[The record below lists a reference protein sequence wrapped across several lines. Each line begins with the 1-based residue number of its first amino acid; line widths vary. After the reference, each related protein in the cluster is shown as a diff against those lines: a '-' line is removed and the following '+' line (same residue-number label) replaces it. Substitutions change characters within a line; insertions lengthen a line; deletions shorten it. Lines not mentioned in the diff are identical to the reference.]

1 MITYIDLIKRLKGTK
16 ITRIFISTIAAWCPI
31 SHGISSKESFC
42 LLRLCSF
49 DRASLCL
56 LCFLLRV
63 KSLYKKNKEFKT
75 ALITSFI
82 LLLSVTEI
90 IYAFCVN
97 EPFHYICSKN
107 ICHNIFSQ
115 ILQEC
120 YVLHCL
126 QHVLCKT
133 ETLLKKKVSFDTLF
147 STCTYS
153 FSVVFSIQGIFQTRQ
168 AQNFHIRFIL
178 SLTHHDKSQLG

>member
-16 ITRIFISTIAAWCPI
+16 ITRIFISTIVAWCPI

-107 ICHNIFSQ
+107 ICHNIFFSDTAGM
-115 ILQEC
+115 LRF
-120 YVLHCL
+120 
-126 QHVLCKT
+126 
-133 ETLLKKKVSFDTLF
+133 TLS
-147 STCTYS
+147 STC
-153 FSVVFSIQGIFQTRQ
+153 SV
-168 AQNFHIRFIL
+168 QNRNIAEKKGFIRCAFFNL
-178 SLTHHDKSQLG
+178 HL